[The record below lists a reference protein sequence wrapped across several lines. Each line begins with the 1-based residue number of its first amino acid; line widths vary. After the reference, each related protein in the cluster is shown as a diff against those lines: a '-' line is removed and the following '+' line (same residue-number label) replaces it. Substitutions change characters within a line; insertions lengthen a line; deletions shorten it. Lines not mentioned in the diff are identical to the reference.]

1 MPWHKIT
8 LNDKQLSVNENER
21 LVAAFQKVYDRYKSR
36 VPNMALF
43 RFEEDNGIFFL
54 NASASTCCGE
64 IKEHYS
70 AEEAR
75 PIKHLRRL
83 AGEVG
88 PQIFNS

>member
-8 LNDKQLSVNENER
+8 LTDKQLSINENER
-21 LVAAFQKVYDRYKSR
+21 LVAAFQKMYHRHKSR

-43 RFEEDNGIFFL
+43 GLHEDNGIFFL
-54 NASASTCCGE
+54 NASASSCCNG
-64 IKEHYS
+64 IKEQYS

-75 PIKHLRRL
+75 PIKHMRRL